1 MSYRVFSALAALAA
15 LALLSTSA
23 EAKSARCFTTDD
35 GEYDCTFV
43 ATDADG
49 GFEISAP
56 GKPTFFL
63 LMTEPGVAS
72 AYGDY
77 SGDGH
82 NVMLPGRYLRSES
95 DPACWAN
102 EDTETQI
109 CAW

>member
-1 MSYRVFSALAALAA
+1 MSRVFLAAIAAAGLCLPLAA
-15 LALLSTSA
+15 A

-43 ATDADG
+43 ATDTDG

-72 AYGDY
+72 GYGDY
-77 SGDGH
+77 GGEGH
-82 NVMLPGRYLRSES
+82 NVMLPGRYLRSED
-95 DPACWAN
+95 DPACWEN
-102 EDTETQI
+102 DETETKI
-109 CAW
+109 CVW

>member
-1 MSYRVFSALAALAA
+1 MSPVFFAAVAVAGICLPLA
-15 LALLSTSA
+15 TA

-72 AYGDY
+72 GYGDY
-77 SGDGH
+77 SGEGH
-82 NVMLPGRYLRSES
+82 
-95 DPACWAN
+95 
-102 EDTETQI
+102 T
-109 CAW
+109 

>member
-1 MSYRVFSALAALAA
+1 MSRVFLAAIAAAGFCLPLA
-15 LALLSTSA
+15 TA

-72 AYGDY
+72 GYGDY
-77 SGDGH
+77 SGEGH
-82 NVMLPGRYLRSES
+82 NVMLPGRYLRSED
-95 DPACWAN
+95 DPACREN
-102 EDTETQI
+102 DETETRI
-109 CAW
+109 CVW